1 MFLEINIHPPKDM
14 EHKKKIQLLFSFT
27 LIIIFSLSVSCGTT
41 NAPKAPTNTT
51 GLTVSVIT
59 STTGGGYAPRN
70 VVAIWVENSTGTF
83 VKSLTVYAQ
92 ARKADLTHWE
102 GSSAGSTVDAVT
114 GATQS
119 GFGVVYGSWNGTDK
133 NNITSPDGEYRLCME
148 ITDKNSTGNFSY
160 FAFTKG
166 PVAQTLKPA
175 NTPSFSTISIKWV
188 PL

>member
-1 MFLEINIHPPKDM
+1 M
-14 EHKKKIQLLFSFT
+14 ELKKRIQLLFSLT
-27 LIIIFSLSVSCGTT
+27 LIIFFSLSMSCSTT
-41 NAPKAPTNTT
+41 NAPTVPTNTT
-51 GLTVSVIT
+51 GLTVSVVT
-59 STTGGGYAPRN
+59 STTGGGYAPKN
-70 VVAIWVENSTGTF
+70 VVAIWVENSAGTF
-83 VKSLTVYAQ
+83 VKTLTVYAQ

-119 GFGVVYGSWNGTDK
+119 SFGTVYGSWNGTDK
-133 NNITSPDGEYRLCME
+133 NNITAPDGEYRVCME

-160 FAFTKG
+160 FTFTKG

-175 NTPSFSTISIKWV
+175 NTPSFSTISLKWV